1 MFFGWDCKHGD
12 ARRPRGEGTVMRHK
26 ATQASP
32 VQACSACAG
41 DYEDP
46 EHTAGSEED
55 DADEPQERG
64 GHVATSDEFPEPS
77 D

>member
-1 MFFGWDCKHGD
+1 
-12 ARRPRGEGTVMRHK
+12 MRHQ
-26 ATQASP
+26 ATPASP

-46 EHTAGSEED
+46 EAAAGSEED
-55 DADEPQERG
+55 DDTDELQEPAG
-64 GHVATSDEFPEPS
+64 QAATSHEFPVPP